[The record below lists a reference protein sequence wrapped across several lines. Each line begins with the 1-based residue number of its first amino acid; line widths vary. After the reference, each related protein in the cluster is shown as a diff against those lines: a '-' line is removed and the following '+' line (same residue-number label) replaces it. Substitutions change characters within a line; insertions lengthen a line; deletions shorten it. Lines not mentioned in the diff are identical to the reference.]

1 MSASA
6 TRHLVCIDASTHACE
21 LLQTHEPLP
30 VFAHAGLSGVQHC
43 GDGKRHG
50 QGIYTYPNGK
60 ICSCPPT
67 VSIQCARDIAGR
79 KYRHARLCAGDVF
92 DGSFIMGKREG
103 HGSYKYSAGGRYE
116 GEWKNDCMH
125 GKGKF
130 VYRSGNVYE
139 GEWSN
144 DVPHGKGVFI
154 EGKVVYDIEHDNGT
168 ETMRQRN
175 EAKTQAASGSQGGG
189 WFR

>member
-1 MSASA
+1 
-6 TRHLVCIDASTHACE
+6 
-21 LLQTHEPLP
+21 
-30 VFAHAGLSGVQHC
+30 
-43 GDGKRHG
+43 
-50 QGIYTYPNGK
+50 
-60 ICSCPPT
+60 
-67 VSIQCARDIAGR
+67 
-79 KYRHARLCAGDVF
+79 
-92 DGSFIMGKREG
+92 MGKREG

-154 EGKVVYDIEHDNGT
+154 EGKVVYDIEHDNVT

>member
-1 MSASA
+1 
-6 TRHLVCIDASTHACE
+6 
-21 LLQTHEPLP
+21 
-30 VFAHAGLSGVQHC
+30 
-43 GDGKRHG
+43 
-50 QGIYTYPNGK
+50 
-60 ICSCPPT
+60 
-67 VSIQCARDIAGR
+67 
-79 KYRHARLCAGDVF
+79 
-92 DGSFIMGKREG
+92 MGKREG

-116 GEWKNDCMH
+116 GEWRNDCMH